1 MFSFLNFSHHYRSQ
15 NIYPMCSTDPIH
27 HQLHTIVSRYRN
39 SIITNFYISGQMDT
53 QYLYSEF
60 CTKYDNLLKHFTTIH
75 MYVKWCVKNT
85 DIYLLH
91 TSRNLPPWPNFF
103 GLVKIKCKCWLGN
116 DHLTWRG
123 GLCFFSK
130 KNILIPNVV
139 EKNILILVEEKNII
153 WFRVFVI

>member
-39 SIITNFYISGQMDT
+39 SIMTNFYISGQMDT

-75 MYVKWCVKNT
+75 MYVKWCVKNA

-91 TSRNLPPWPNFF
+91 TSRRFPPWPNFF
-103 GLVKIKCKCWLGN
+103 DLVKIKCKCWLSTSCLWISRVSPTYFIN
-116 DHLTWRG
+116 MRWIMVLFSIYLN
-123 GLCFFSK
+123 LCIFKFMSK
-130 KNILIPNVV
+130 YL
-139 EKNILILVEEKNII
+139 
-153 WFRVFVI
+153 